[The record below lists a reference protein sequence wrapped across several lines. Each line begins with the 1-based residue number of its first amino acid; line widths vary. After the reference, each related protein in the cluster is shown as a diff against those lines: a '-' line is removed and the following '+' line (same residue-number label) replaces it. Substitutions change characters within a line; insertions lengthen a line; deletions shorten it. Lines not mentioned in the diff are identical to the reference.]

1 MQPPVGITNESKWIR
16 HCCVI
21 HARACD
27 VLEGKIGI
35 IEAAR
40 AFMPLIFWVRAN
52 SDPDLAVFKRLNDAV
67 IELPVGLERAMWAAH
82 ALAREDVKIR
92 IVEMKWHDAA
102 LRAARNLK
110 DKYAWSLDARAV
122 LRKEA
127 REAQGGK
134 HAG

>member
-1 MQPPVGITNESKWIR
+1 MQPPVGITNEGKWIR

-21 HARACD
+21 YARACE
-27 VLEGKIGI
+27 VVEGKIGI

-40 AFMPLIFWVRAN
+40 AFMPLISWTRAG
-52 SDPDLAVFKRLNDAV
+52 SDPDLAVFRHLNDAV
-67 IELPVGLERAMWAAH
+67 IELPVGVERAMWAAH

-92 IVEMKWHDAA
+92 AIERKWHEKA
-102 LRAARNLK
+102 LRAARNIK
-110 DKYAWSLDARAV
+110 DKYAWSLEARAA
-122 LRKEA
+122 LRKAA